1 MFPRNRGIFANLVGM
16 WQSTLKSRNEV
27 AMALDEYSDYE
38 EKSPSKKRNKN
49 YLGRQFEDYQA
60 SDDDINLLNVSRA
73 RAHRIRSEV
82 GQNEGYFK
90 NSLGTGEEGFDHYEG
105 KFKEERP

>member
-1 MFPRNRGIFANLVGM
+1 
-16 WQSTLKSRNEV
+16 
-27 AMALDEYSDYE
+27 MALDDYADYE

-60 SDDDINLLNVSRA
+60 SGDDIDLLNVNRA
-73 RAHRIRSEV
+73 RAHRMGEHDIKV
-82 GQNEGYFK
+82 N
-90 NSLGTGEEGFDHYEG
+90 TGEEGFDYYEG